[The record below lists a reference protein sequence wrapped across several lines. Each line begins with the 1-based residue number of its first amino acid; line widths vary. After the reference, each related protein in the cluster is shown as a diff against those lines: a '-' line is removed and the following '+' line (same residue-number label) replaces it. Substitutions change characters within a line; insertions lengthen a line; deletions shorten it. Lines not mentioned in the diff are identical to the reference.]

1 MACEEDVR
9 KQRSRGGFRGKEV
22 RTVVVVSSSVWVECL
37 EQRSASSAF
46 YWTHSTSALRTKA
59 TTKLTDESQMSR
71 QSSKEASWPRTY
83 THTHYRL
90 PLQRVERIETRICGR
105 LECSSTCPMSVCGMD
120 REEAWTDIRT
130 PESYSVFMPVA
141 INALTHSSSWAQASA
156 LTAGTMENKE
166 RLFYSGNFSFMWIT
180 LRFSAIV

>member
-1 MACEEDVR
+1 MGLKVCLFVCLRRWEGVACEEDVR

-90 PLQRVERIETRICGR
+90 PLQRVERIETRGFVGGSSAR
-105 LECSSTCPMSVCGMD
+105 LHAP
-120 REEAWTDIRT
+120 
-130 PESYSVFMPVA
+130 
-141 INALTHSSSWAQASA
+141 
-156 LTAGTMENKE
+156 
-166 RLFYSGNFSFMWIT
+166 
-180 LRFSAIV
+180 